1 MKPVKEIS
9 SNVKKIGNKENK
21 QVEEE
26 KKGETLD
33 DIGESD
39 EDDDFV
45 DDPMAFV
52 ERQDSQQTDMNNL
65 F

>member
-1 MKPVKEIS
+1 M
-9 SNVKKIGNKENK
+9 NQENK

-39 EDDDFV
+39 EDENFV

-52 ERQDSQQTDMNNL
+52 ERQDSQQTDINNL